1 MKIVADGPEPMSW
14 LANLK
19 HDVPASLVVF
29 LVALPLC
36 MAIAVASG
44 MPASAG
50 LITGIVGGL
59 VVGWIAG
66 SPLQVSGPAAGLIV
80 LVAGIIEFYDDAL
93 SIPGI
98 RGAAMLG
105 VILCL

>member
-19 HDVPASLVVF
+19 HDFPASLVVF

-44 MPASAG
+44 MPAAAG
-50 LITGIVGGL
+50 LITGIVGGMI
-59 VVGWIAG
+59 VGCLAG
-66 SPLQVSGPAAGLIV
+66 SPMQVSGPAAGLIV
-80 LVAGIIEFYDDAL
+80 LVAGVVDQHGPAL
-93 SIPGI
+93 L
-98 RGAAMLG
+98 A
-105 VILCL
+105 VILALAG